1 MLLLHAIEHHFEV
14 ACTRQG
20 GPRGDN
26 GHNVADGTSA
36 LSVGIGRARADAVGT
51 AERAGGEDLFEF
63 LDEAPP
69 TDRGPAALIIPSA
82 TVSPAPAVENR
93 EPPGYKAPLFFP
105 FGKPEPTPP
114 QLKLSGV
121 SSFKKINSRLLQGGA
136 LSDREETDAI
146 RELERALGVLGHQRR
161 FLREQK
167 ISLETWTSDVY
178 GFNLSAEVFPA
189 TQNVSATLKEDRK
202 PEALK
207 EETKQDADKHQHAKT
222 VLREVRLSV
231 KCKGVDKRRVDKTLL
246 AQVDRAWSLRRPRP
260 TDVKKTDVKK
270 RAPCKLAAEK
280 PSKRSKPPVP
290 KVELTAVVEAVSV
303 DSVVDEVVED
313 EPIKETS
320 GASTDVPEAPGQLWN
335 WLEDSTYFAPI
346 STRQPLPEDLTLEA
360 EDRLGRSSGVP
371 LNVSESAPETVSE
384 AGASNGAQPDS
395 PQPDSSKDS
404 EDIFRKRLTSALVV
418 PDEAKQS
425 KLEPGLA
432 RRKPRVSD
440 GFQVLD
446 VSRLSLEQR
455 VLVQLNGI
463 GLISSSSSNVQAG
476 GKPTGRNDHDSRKLQ
491 RNLAERIK
499 ILNRCRV
506 GLRKGIKAAI

>member
-1 MLLLHAIEHHFEV
+1 M
-14 ACTRQG
+14 
-20 GPRGDN
+20 
-26 GHNVADGTSA
+26 
-36 LSVGIGRARADAVGT
+36 
-51 AERAGGEDLFEF
+51 
-63 LDEAPP
+63 
-69 TDRGPAALIIPSA
+69 
-82 TVSPAPAVENR
+82 
-93 EPPGYKAPLFFP
+93 
-105 FGKPEPTPP
+105 
-114 QLKLSGV
+114 
-121 SSFKKINSRLLQGGA
+121 
-136 LSDREETDAI
+136 
-146 RELERALGVLGHQRR
+146 
-161 FLREQK
+161 
-167 ISLETWTSDVY
+167 Y

-384 AGASNGAQPDS
+384 AGASNGGWRTLCVLGECLVATKS
-395 PQPDSSKDS
+395 
-404 EDIFRKRLTSALVV
+404 RLTKVTRI
-418 PDEAKQS
+418 AKR
-425 KLEPGLA
+425 P
-432 RRKPRVSD
+432 
-440 GFQVLD
+440 
-446 VSRLSLEQR
+446 
-455 VLVQLNGI
+455 
-463 GLISSSSSNVQAG
+463 SSSW
-476 GKPTGRNDHDSRKLQ
+476 
-491 RNLAERIK
+491 
-499 ILNRCRV
+499 NRS
-506 GLRKGIKAAI
+506 KALHFAVVARCLVCSFTCVDTTFFL